1 MATHPNLG
9 IVTLD
14 TPSSILSPLS
24 SALESSRRVSESLLT
39 LSPLNSYE
47 SD

>member
-14 TPSSILSPLS
+14 YSFLHFVPAQLS
-24 SALESSRRVSESLLT
+24 SGNFQKSFIEFTDSVT
-39 LSPLNSYE
+39 T
-47 SD
+47 